1 MQIFCLL
8 LVGRG
13 NPMHSTSLS
22 KEIKSSVDLEKALN
36 KAAKKNT
43 GESRG
48 GGVHCYNNLKVV
60 KLGNSSKR
68 RIERE
73 RPVKD
78 TPIPFP

>member
-1 MQIFCLL
+1 LL
-8 LVGRG
+8 LIGRG
-13 NPMHSTSLS
+13 NLIHSTSLS

-36 KAAKKNT
+36 KAAKEKNT
-43 GESRG
+43 RESRG
-48 GGVHCYNNLKVV
+48 GGVHCYNNLFKVV
-60 KLGNSSKR
+60 KLGNSSKTS